1 MVGRIWRG
9 QFGIAR
15 WNLEEGPGSGCKRVE
30 LALVRPFPPLG
41 FVSLFFAGFFLFCF
55 SVAFFPPFR
64 LCFLLSLLVACFRM
78 WPQVAFSRSL
88 VAVVLFAVLT
98 HALLFVFVLLVLAV
112 FLFGCLFSMCVVC
125 FALSC
130 HLLCFFLG
138 VASPSSATNHF
149 LLCAPLLLRFC
160 FFCLLCFFS
169 SLFLTKG
176 GRTEARIPRCK
187 AVGLVVFGWGFGFVS
202 FLFVCFF
209 FFCEL

>member
-1 MVGRIWRG
+1 MG
-9 QFGIAR
+9 
-15 WNLEEGPGSGCKRVE
+15 
-30 LALVRPFPPLG
+30 LASSCSAFLWPSSRH
-41 FVSLFFAGFFLFCF
+41 FVSA
-55 SVAFFPPFR
+55 S
-64 LCFLLSLLVACFRM
+64 CFLCCLLSHVATSCLLSESCCRGVVCCLDA
-78 WPQVAFSRSL
+78 RS
-88 VAVVLFAVLT
+88 
-98 HALLFVFVLLVLAV
+98 ALLFVLLVLAV

-209 FFCEL
+209 FFFVNCEVGVSFILFVFFTMHGRSSKRTTPT

>member
-1 MVGRIWRG
+1 MGYQR
-9 QFGIAR
+9 
-15 WNLEEGPGSGCKRVE
+15 RVH
-30 LALVRPFPPLG
+30 G
-41 FVSLFFAGFFLFCF
+41 
-55 SVAFFPPFR
+55 VAFFPPFR

-112 FLFGCLFSMCVVC
+112 FLFGCLFS
-125 FALSC
+125 
-130 HLLCFFLG
+130 
-138 VASPSSATNHF
+138 
-149 LLCAPLLLRFC
+149 
-160 FFCLLCFFS
+160 

-209 FFCEL
+209 FFVNCEVGVSFILFVFFTNAWKEQ

>member
-1 MVGRIWRG
+1 MG
-9 QFGIAR
+9 
-15 WNLEEGPGSGCKRVE
+15 EGPGSGCKRVE

-64 LCFLLSLLVACFRM
+64 LCFLLSL
-78 WPQVAFSRSL
+78 
-88 VAVVLFAVLT
+88 
-98 HALLFVFVLLVLAV
+98 
-112 FLFGCLFSMCVVC
+112 CVVC

-169 SLFLTKG
+169 SLLLTKG

-209 FFCEL
+209 FFVSCEVGVSFILFVFFTNAWKEQ